1 MTNIKILAFSVLA
14 AFSVGAAHAESTLTV
29 GAGVGVVEQSYTRKE
44 SGILHAGRATACR
57 DEFCQHGW
65 HSLVCQC

>member
-29 GAGVGVVEQSYTRKE
+29 GAGVGVVEQSYK
-44 SGILHAGRATACR
+44 G
-57 DEFCQHGW
+57 
-65 HSLVCQC
+65 